1 MAVTSRPAA
10 CSERIA
16 ASRPAPGPRTKTLT
30 WRIPCSMA
38 LRAAESA
45 ARPAAYGVL
54 LREPLKPDAPE
65 DPQVSTLPSGSVIV
79 TMVLLK
85 LDWMYALPR
94 GTFFRSRRRTRA
106 PAACAVRR
114 SAMRLLLRRG
124 LLTAGDS
131 PARSLAGARVRP
143 STLAVHRQPAAVT
156 DAAVAIDLHQPLD
169 VQVDLTPQ
177 VTFDRV
183 LAVDD
188 LAQARDLVFAQIT
201 GAAIGRSIGPRQD
214 LVRRRM
220 PDAEDKIGRASC

>member
-65 DPQVSTLPSGSVIV
+65 DPQVSTLPSGSVMV

-114 SAMRLLLRRG
+114 SAMQAYFFAAAFLRPATVLRG
-124 LLTAGDS
+124 PL
-131 PARSLAGARVRP
+131 RVR
-143 STLAVHRQPAAVT
+143 AFV
-156 DAAVAIDLHQPLD
+156 
-169 VQVDLTPQ
+169 
-177 VTFDRV
+177 RV
-183 LAVDD
+183 
-188 LAQARDLVFAQIT
+188 RWPWT
-201 GAAIGRSIGPRQD
+201 GRPR
-214 LVRRRM
+214 R
-220 PDAEDKIGRASC
+220 